1 MLSNQLNYFPIMTNA
16 SIILEKLM
24 QSVMMS
30 VYLKLRGKSN
40 VFTDCNQYPNN
51 LLLIKLI
58 ALSNKINALNCFA
71 SPNL

>member
-1 MLSNQLNYFPIMTNA
+1 MTNA

-30 VYLKLRGKSN
+30 VYLKPRGKFN
-40 VFTDCNQYPNN
+40 NFADCNQYSNH

-58 ALSNKINALNCFA
+58 ALFNKINAPRCFA
-71 SPNL
+71 SSNL